1 MNRSRIEVAVFVCG
15 LALLWGVVGEARAQL
30 SSGVRAPAAKLY
42 RFPGADTNDDSQPS
56 VVWYVSGD
64 HRPESKDPAGPGNMP
79 SPGRDLGVMRF
90 DAGSK
95 KWTRS
100 RFGSPSGTNEA
111 DLIFGMKLYAPA
123 DGEVVTCWRNAPEN
137 PNPGGVLPE
146 RDGCG
151 DDDKD
156 GNVCDDFKTCSCTI
170 PRSGNHLNIRTAD
183 GSVMLIAHL
192 KSGSIPAELCPK
204 TATYVKDAN
213 AAPVHDG
220 AYYDDIYIKA
230 GSRPKVYRGQY
241 LGRAGN
247 SGASSGP
254 HTHVHLKPCDS
265 CDSVPFQFENARR
278 QEVSMDPQAN
288 ADPAKWIS
296 LNAALLPKQD
306 PGQKREIVKPDLAP
320 PQK

>member
-1 MNRSRIEVAVFVCG
+1 MDRSRMGV
-15 LALLWGVVGEARAQL
+15 LALLCGLVVSCGVSGEAQAEGG
-30 SSGVRAPAAKLY
+30 GVRAPAAKLY
-42 RFPGADTNDDSQPS
+42 RFPGADSNDDALPS
-56 VVWYVSGD
+56 VVYYVSGD
-64 HRPESKDPAGPGNMP
+64 HRPDSKLPKGPGNQP

-90 DAGSK
+90 DTGSK
-95 KWTRS
+95 KWTRT
-100 RFGSPSGTNEA
+100 RFGSPAGTNEA

-137 PNPGGVLPE
+137 PKPGGVLPE

-151 DDDKD
+151 DDDDD

-170 PRSGNHLNIRTAD
+170 PRSGNHLNIKTAD

-204 TATYVKDAN
+204 TGTYVKDAN
-213 AAPVHDG
+213 AGPVHDG
-220 AYYDDIYIKA
+220 AYYDDIYIPA

-241 LGRAGN
+241 LGRSGN

-254 HTHVHLKPCDS
+254 HTHVHLKPCDT
-265 CDSVPFQFENARR
+265 CDAIPFQFENARR
-278 QEVSMDPQAN
+278 QEVSMDPQAS
-288 ADPAKWIS
+288 ADPAKWVP
-296 LNAALLPKQD
+296 LKAALLPEQD

-320 PQK
+320 AQK